1 MTYAACAA
9 LVGADHVVQD
19 PHVLKFQIVYLSR
32 GWARL
37 YLGDIRE
44 IHAET

>member
-1 MTYAACAA
+1 MTDAACAA

-19 PHVLKFQIVYLSR
+19 PHVLEFQMVHLIR

-37 YLGDIRE
+37 YLEDIRE

>member
-9 LVGADHVVQD
+9 LVGADDVVQD
-19 PHVLKFQIVYLSR
+19 PHALEFQMVYRIR

-37 YLGDIRE
+37 YLEDIRE